1 MADNRFRFG
10 ISLAFLEKEK
20 ERDDDVARGLLKLGS
35 RTHFTGKKIVTR
47 GR

>member
-20 ERDDDVARGLLKLGS
+20 ERDDVARGLLKPGYG
-35 RTHFTGKKIVTR
+35 THFTGKKVVTR

>member
-20 ERDDDVARGLLKLGS
+20 EKTMLRVAC
-35 RTHFTGKKIVTR
+35 
-47 GR
+47 